1 MKRIT
6 ALFSSAAVLLTLN
19 MLLSSFANAAD
30 VEYRLPSSV
39 SPTFQ
44 RIHLNVDPDKPSYSG
59 TTEIDVVVNSPTQ
72 KVGFYQ
78 HDLSITSAALVNAQH
93 SLSLSVMESD
103 YDINWGTAENVI
115 KPGNYTLKIAFEGNV
130 NTSSD
135 GMYLSRFE
143 ENNYIFTQFEDMH
156 ARKAFPSFDEPIFKI
171 PYQMTISAPAHQVVV
186 SNTPV
191 LEESVSDGVKTV
203 QFEKTKPMPTYLI
216 AYTVGPF
223 DSTEMTGL
231 SVPGRVYVPK
241 GYIDKTKF
249 VIKHTPEILTS
260 LEDFFGIKY
269 PYKKMDFVAVPNF
282 THGAMEN
289 VGLITYRDSLLLLA
303 DNPSVT
309 ERSGPL
315 NVIAHEL
322 AHQWFGNLVTM
333 AWWDDLW
340 LNEAFASWAASHTM
354 KTLYPELNYADRLV
368 QEGAFGADASPTVKP
383 VKKVVKR
390 QPDVMD
396 GLGLNYSKGE
406 SILQMIESLI
416 GTDSFR
422 EGVRNYMKTHAWG
435 NTVADDLWRALDG
448 VSDFNLS
455 AMMKAYLEQP
465 GYPIIHITEDGKVT
479 QSRFHFAGASVED
492 KTWAIPLKLTYQQ
505 NGEMKSE
512 VVFID
517 KTTTTLP
524 QLAEADWVYPN
535 DNATGYF
542 RWSISPAQL
551 DNLLAN
557 IEVLN
562 KREKKNVLYNYQALL
577 NADEVSVD
585 SVMKVLNALSADEDP
600 AVIRAAVGVLQEFD
614 YLVNDSNRDA
624 YATLLTNTYMPLLDS
639 LSLTQAED
647 DSTDII
653 RLRNQ
658 LYGFLGMYAES
669 DSLVEKSNVLAKKYI
684 DDPASVSSGLAGTAI
699 AIATKNSA
707 DKDNAKWFNEVV
719 SAFKKAQLPNVKST
733 LIYSMRFDDKESVFK
748 MLDLA
753 LTNEI
758 TPANTMYMVA
768 RVARNLDDHTLV
780 YQWLDN
786 NADALIKKM
795 PDYHV
800 ARMPEFVSSSCS
812 ETNLA
817 MANTFY
823 SKISDRYEGMARGVE
838 IMQDESQQCLR
849 LKTAFQS
856 DFDKFLANYAK

>member
-6 ALFSSAAVLLTLN
+6 ALFNTAAVLLTLN

-78 HDLSITSAALVNAQH
+78 QDLSITSAALVSAQQ
-93 SLSLSVMESD
+93 SLSLSVMASD
-103 YDINWGTAENVI
+103 YDINWAMAETVI
-115 KPGNYTLKIAFEGNV
+115 KPGNYTLKISFSGNV

-143 ENNYIFTQFEDMH
+143 DNNYIFTQFEDMH

-191 LEESVSDGVKTV
+191 LEESVSGGIKTV

-368 QEGAFGADASPTVKP
+368 QE
-383 VKKVVKR
+383 
-390 QPDVMD
+390 
-396 GLGLNYSKGE
+396 L
-406 SILQMIESLI
+406 SLI
-416 GTDSFR
+416 
-422 EGVRNYMKTHAWG
+422 
-435 NTVADDLWRALDG
+435 
-448 VSDFNLS
+448 
-455 AMMKAYLEQP
+455 
-465 GYPIIHITEDGKVT
+465 HI
-479 QSRFHFAGASVED
+479 
-492 KTWAIPLKLTYQQ
+492 
-505 NGEMKSE
+505 
-512 VVFID
+512 
-517 KTTTTLP
+517 
-524 QLAEADWVYPN
+524 
-535 DNATGYF
+535 
-542 RWSISPAQL
+542 
-551 DNLLAN
+551 
-557 IEVLN
+557 
-562 KREKKNVLYNYQALL
+562 
-577 NADEVSVD
+577 
-585 SVMKVLNALSADEDP
+585 
-600 AVIRAAVGVLQEFD
+600 
-614 YLVNDSNRDA
+614 
-624 YATLLTNTYMPLLDS
+624 
-639 LSLTQAED
+639 
-647 DSTDII
+647 
-653 RLRNQ
+653 
-658 LYGFLGMYAES
+658 
-669 DSLVEKSNVLAKKYI
+669 
-684 DDPASVSSGLAGTAI
+684 
-699 AIATKNSA
+699 
-707 DKDNAKWFNEVV
+707 
-719 SAFKKAQLPNVKST
+719 
-733 LIYSMRFDDKESVFK
+733 
-748 MLDLA
+748 
-753 LTNEI
+753 
-758 TPANTMYMVA
+758 
-768 RVARNLDDHTLV
+768 
-780 YQWLDN
+780 
-786 NADALIKKM
+786 
-795 PDYHV
+795 
-800 ARMPEFVSSSCS
+800 
-812 ETNLA
+812 
-817 MANTFY
+817 
-823 SKISDRYEGMARGVE
+823 
-838 IMQDESQQCLR
+838 
-849 LKTAFQS
+849 
-856 DFDKFLANYAK
+856 